1 MRQWIQ
7 KTDGIYIDSVELT
20 TFTSVMGEELDT
32 CVVNIRLEL
41 QALVMKDQLF
51 DLFCYTSLNQTAT
64 MKEREQN
71 NPNQQ
76 RHTCQRLC

>member
-1 MRQWIQ
+1 MDSKDDR
-7 KTDGIYIDSVELT
+7 IYVGPVELT
-20 TFTSVMGEELDT
+20 TFTSVIGEEPDT
-32 CVVNIRLEL
+32 CVLNIRREL

-64 MKEREQN
+64 TKDREQH

-76 RHTCQRLC
+76 RHTCPRLC